1 MKSAAVIVT
10 LLTLFTSAISAHSE
24 HEAFP
29 LRHRHARRA
38 GHKHTH
44 KRHHALPAV
53 KRSGQCQ
60 FPTDCGLVPVT
71 PNAQNAGWAM
81 SPDQPCT
88 PGNFCPYACPSGISY
103 RVQYLIVG
111 QVMAQWDPAATS
123 YVYPLNMVCSFVMDL
138 IVARWIILQFGWK
151 YIEAVPQQTILCR
164 RSRHLHRSQR
174 SRTRCRH
181 VSGTPLNN
189 TTNCRLF
196 SPEMKQC

>member
-88 PGNFCPYACPSGISY
+88 PGNFCPYACPSGRS
-103 RVQYLIVG
+103 
-111 QVMAQWDPAATS
+111 
-123 YVYPLNMVCSFVMDL
+123 
-138 IVARWIILQFGWK
+138 
-151 YIEAVPQQTILCR
+151 ILCSISDCR
-164 RSRHLHRSQR
+164 ASDGTVGPCCDFLRLSSQYGMFFRDGSDCSTVDYIAMQMEVYRNRSQ
-174 SRTRCRH
+174 
-181 VSGTPLNN
+181 
-189 TTNCRLF
+189 TNHIVLRELALTLQSTKQDKM
-196 SPEMKQC
+196 SPCVR